1 MRAAVVP
8 TTSCYTM
15 QVLLQIPP
23 RKLSQHHVLDV
34 ARIQVYYGANNRE
47 VDSLSEEHIDVSQAA
62 LTVEKHMS
70 SSFGLCAESAR
81 CVPTAL

>member
-1 MRAAVVP
+1 MGVSAISGRNLKESALDEGC
-8 TTSCYTM
+8 SCPHYF
-15 QVLLQIPP
+15 LL
-23 RKLSQHHVLDV
+23 HDV
-34 ARIQVYYGANNRE
+34 GMYYGANNRE